1 MELKKLAVG
10 LVAVAASSL
19 ALPAMAHTIKLEL
32 GSAVTVGDFT
42 KYTYD
47 VRLSSGNTIDPGTT
61 FTLYDVSGYV
71 DGTATFLPGA
81 SIFPGTFTLNDDLY
95 LGPQYAGQPV
105 PGTGGLLA
113 TDAAEFINITGTY
126 AGSTYLAGLNSLG
139 TFSFWSS
146 VAQQGNLLTISND
159 TPLELAGYNDDT
171 TVGPLEAP
179 GGPGVITP
187 TPAAASAG
195 LGLLGLLGF
204 SRRRTRK
211 A

>member
-1 MELKKLAVG
+1 MNLKKLAVG

-32 GSAVTVGDFT
+32 NSALTVGDFT
-42 KYTYD
+42 KY
-47 VRLSSGNTIDPGTT
+47 
-61 FTLYDVSGYV
+61 YDVSGYV
-71 DGTATFLPGA
+71 DGTATFAPGA
-81 SIFPGTFTLNDDLY
+81 TIFPGTFTLNDDLY

-105 PGTGGLLA
+105 PGTGGSLN

-126 AGSTYLAGLNSLG
+126 TGSTYVAGLNSLG

-195 LGLLGLLGF
+195 LGLLSLLGF